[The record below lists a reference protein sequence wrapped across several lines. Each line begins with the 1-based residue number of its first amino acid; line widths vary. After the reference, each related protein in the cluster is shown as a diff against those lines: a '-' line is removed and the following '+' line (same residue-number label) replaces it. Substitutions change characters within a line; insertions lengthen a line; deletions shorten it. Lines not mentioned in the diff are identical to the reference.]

1 MVILYKPYTMR
12 KIQFSITFLILC
24 VFVIS
29 CTTIKNITEKL
40 HLKKEETVIA
50 QKTTSTPIKVQS
62 VSSSANTKPASVT
75 RKASISKNP
84 QITPKNVNPIT
95 STMREFRAAWIASV
109 ANIDWPSKPG
119 LSAFEQK
126 AEAIELLNYL
136 QKNQF
141 NAVILQV
148 RPQADAFYQSSL
160 EPWSYF
166 LTGEQGVAPEPY
178 YDPLSFWIEESH
190 KRGLELHAWLNP
202 YRAHHIKGST
212 ISNQSVVKTNP
223 ELVYKLE
230 EGYWWMDPSLKS
242 TQDKTSAVVLDIVK
256 RYDVDGIHFDDYFYP
271 YPSYNGGK
279 DFPDDKSWGDYI
291 GSGGSLSRGDWRRN
305 AVNTLIER
313 LYKEIKTEKSYV
325 KFGLSP
331 FGIYR
336 PGSPSTVTGFDQYDK
351 LYADAKLW
359 LNRGWIDYFTPQLY
373 WPINKVGQR
382 FPDLLDWWQ
391 SENTLQRHLWPG
403 INVVNNKPSAES
415 NLEVVNEIQLT
426 RDLIPKSMGSVHWN
440 LSSLTKNPKLT
451 KELIEGPYKTQAL
464 VPASPW
470 LNKTKPPA
478 PLVKFVYNTEDISIN
493 WETNDENTFKWV
505 LYFQYDDKWDY
516 KILNRFEK
524 NASLLKTILDT
535 TGKITTLKNIIVS
548 AVDRTGIESDQLLMP
563 IS

>member
-1 MVILYKPYTMR
+1 M
-12 KIQFSITFLILC
+12 
-24 VFVIS
+24 
-29 CTTIKNITEKL
+29 KNITDKL

-50 QKTTSTPIKVQS
+50 QKTTSAPIKVQS
-62 VSSSANTKPASVT
+62 VPSSANTKPASAT
-75 RKASISKNP
+75 PKASISKNP

-136 QKNQF
+136 QRNQF

-148 RPQADAFYQSSL
+148 RPQADAFYQSAL

-166 LTGEQGVAPEPY
+166 LTGEQGMAPEPY
-178 YDPLSFWIEESH
+178 YDPLTFWIEESH

-279 DFPDDKSWGDYI
+279 DFPDEKSWDNYLK
-291 GSGGSLSRGDWRRN
+291 SGGTLTRGDWRRN
-305 AVNTLIER
+305 SVNTLIER
-313 LYKEIKTEKSYV
+313 LYKEIKAEKSYV

-359 LNRGWIDYFTPQLY
+359 LNKGWIDYFTPQLY

-451 KELIEGPYKTQAL
+451 KDLIEGPYKTPAL

-470 LNKTKPPA
+470 LNNIKPPA
-478 PLVKFVYNTEDISIN
+478 PLVKFMYNTEDISIN

-535 TGKITTLKNIIVS
+535 TGKINTLKNIIVS